1 VSVGAIVARI
11 LLCLTALLCLAAA
24 AMAQEQPAAPDDV
37 TAEPALVSNVFV
49 DTDLRQALQDV
60 GAQAGVNII
69 ADPGVQGLV
78 SVELADV
85 TVDKALELLLAGT
98 EFQVARTPDYY
109 LVFNPDQ
116 AAGAFTDVAETRMV
130 RIANVTAE
138 TARSLLPDPLQR
150 YVRVDAT
157 GNSLA
162 VTAPRELLDRILL
175 DLAKIDRPMNDDVV
189 LVPLDFVTAS
199 TAVGLLPPS
208 LQRFVRAD
216 AERNALAVTA
226 PIASRAAILDQ
237 IALLDVPRG
246 PGSFNLPAIYPTQ
259 VVKLNHAKA
268 LGTFNLLPT
277 AVQGYVKADEESN
290 TLAVSAPDILVDR
303 ILADISAI
311 DAPRE
316 HIMLE
321 ARVVVLERADLLD
334 FGGEWNFPTIQAGT
348 AVSDLGWPWEV
359 RIGYTPDRDFT
370 QALSLRLNLLTAN
383 NEATIIASPQVLA
396 QDGKQAEIRV
406 TTEEYFQI
414 TSENEN
420 AVFFD
425 AELEK
430 IETGTI
436 LGITPQIGPN
446 GELTLDMNIEVS
458 DVVARGEQN
467 LPVVNRRIAH
477 SVVQIENG
485 GTAAIAGLS
494 DTKSQVGRKGVPG
507 AAGLPLLGRA
517 FRTDTL
523 KHFAGQV
530 AVFITATIVEDGD
543 GLHENGRD
551 DRPPLRVSD
560 PALYTEELRAAL
572 GRLGAGLH

>member
-1 VSVGAIVARI
+1 VWGVNVGAFVARV
-11 LLCLTALLCLAAA
+11 LLCLTAAILLAAA
-24 AMAQEQPAAPDDV
+24 AAAQEQPAADV
-37 TAEPALVSNVFV
+37 TAEAALVSNVFV

-69 ADPGVQGLV
+69 ADPSVQGLV

-98 EFQVARTPDYY
+98 EFQVERTPDYY
-109 LVFNPDQ
+109 LVYSPDQ
-116 AAGAFTDVAETRMV
+116 SAGAFTDVAAT
-130 RIANVTAE
+130 RIATISHVAAE

-150 YVRVDAT
+150 YVRVDQA
-157 GNSLA
+157 GNTLA
-162 VTAPRELLDRILL
+162 VTAPPELLARIMQ
-175 DLAKIDRPMNDDVV
+175 DLAQIDRPAEDTV
-189 LVPLDFVTAS
+189 LVPLEFVTAA
-199 TAVGLLPPS
+199 TAANLLPAS

-216 AERNALAVTA
+216 AERNALAVSA

-268 LGTFNLLPT
+268 ASTFNLLPAT
-277 AVQGYVKADEESN
+277 VQAYVKADEESN

-303 ILADISAI
+303 ILADIATI
-311 DAPRE
+311 DAPRK

-321 ARVVVLERADLLD
+321 ARVVILERADLLD
-334 FGGEWNFPTIQAGT
+334 FGGEWDFPRIEAGT

-359 RIGYTPDRDFT
+359 RIGYTPDRDST
-370 QALSLRLNLLTAN
+370 TALALRLNLLTQN

-458 DVVARGEQN
+458 DVVARGQQN
-467 LPVVNRRIAH
+467 LPVVNRRIAR
-477 SVVQIENG
+477 SIVQIENG

-494 DTKSQVGRKGVPG
+494 DTKSQVGREGVPG

-523 KHFAGQV
+523 RHFAGQV
-530 AVFITATIVEDGD
+530 AVFITATIVEEGD
-543 GLHENGRD
+543 GRFETGRTD
-551 DRPPLRVSD
+551 PPPLRVRD
-560 PALYTEELRAAL
+560 DARYTEELKAAL
-572 GRLGAGLH
+572 DRLGAGLH